1 MKRIFQNIA
10 ILVIFMSLTS
20 CLKSKDLIGPD
31 ADKSAGAIIEF
42 ANPDYIATGS
52 ASASIKL
59 ARYEL
64 SLPKGPATLL
74 KVYVQYVGTGKMASS
89 DVTVGLG
96 IDAAAL
102 TLHNTQAGKA
112 YNLIPAAWYTLP
124 ASVVI
129 PAGQRGVEV
138 TIPINTNNYVA
149 GQTYALPLSIRSA
162 SVGTVSG
169 NFGTIIVAIAA
180 Q

>member
-1 MKRIFQNIA
+1 MKKIFQSAVLFLA
-10 ILVIFMSLTS
+10 IGMLSS

-31 ADKSAGAIIEF
+31 ADNSAGAIIEF

-52 ASASIKL
+52 STATVRL

-64 SLPKGPATLL
+64 VLAKGPASQLH
-74 KVYVQYVGTGKMASS
+74 VQVQYVGTGKFAPN

-102 TLHNTQAGKA
+102 ATHNTQAGRS
-112 YNLIPAAWYTLP
+112 YTLIPAAWYTLP
-124 ASVVI
+124 TSVVI
-129 PAGQRGVEV
+129 PSGQRGVDV

-149 GQTYALPLSIRSA
+149 GSTYAIPLRITSA
-162 SVGTVSG
+162 STGTISG
-169 NFGTIIVAIAA
+169 NFGTIIVAVAT

>member
-10 ILVIFMSLTS
+10 ILVILASLTS

-52 ASASIKL
+52 ASASIRL

-64 SLPKGPATLL
+64 TLPKGPATQL
-74 KVYVQYVGTGKMASS
+74 KVFVQYVGTGKTPTS

-96 IDAAAL
+96 VDAAAL
-102 TLHNTQAGKA
+102 TLHNTQAGKS

-124 ASVVI
+124 ATVVI
-129 PAGQRGVEV
+129 PAGQRGVDV

-149 GQTYALPLSIRSA
+149 GQTYALPLSIRST
-162 SVGTVSG
+162 STGTVSG
-169 NFGTIIVAIAA
+169 NFGTIIVAIAVN
-180 Q
+180 

>member
-1 MKRIFQNIA
+1 MKKIFQGV
-10 ILVIFMSLTS
+10 ILLLTVTFLSS
-20 CLKSKDLIGPD
+20 CLKSDDLIGPD
-31 ADKSAGAIIEF
+31 APNGAGAIIEF

-52 ASASIKL
+52 STATVRL

-64 SLPKGPATLL
+64 VLAKGPASQL
-74 KVYVQYVGTGKMASS
+74 KITVQYVGTGKLAPS

-102 TLHNTQAGKA
+102 TTHNTQASRS
-112 YNLIPAAWYTLP
+112 YTLIPAAWYTLP
-124 ASVVI
+124 SSVVI
-129 PAGQRGVEV
+129 PAGQRGVEF

-149 GQTYALPLSIRSA
+149 GTTYALPLRITSA
-162 SVGTVSG
+162 SQGTISG
-169 NFGTIIVAIAA
+169 NFGTIIVAVAA